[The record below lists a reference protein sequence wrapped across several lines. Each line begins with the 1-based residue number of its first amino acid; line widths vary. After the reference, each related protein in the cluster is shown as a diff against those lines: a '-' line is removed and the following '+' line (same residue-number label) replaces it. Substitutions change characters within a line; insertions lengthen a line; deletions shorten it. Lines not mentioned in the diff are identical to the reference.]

1 VSLSQIKT
9 WNKLSSTK
17 ILKGQKLAIKTTERK
32 KVIKTV
38 DVPAASTPVAKY
50 NADDNMTLT
59 PEESK
64 HMPSNG
70 IKYALH
76 TVQKGETL
84 STITGLY
91 AGSSED
97 GIKQLNNLASSE
109 LKVGATIKIP
119 LQ

>member
-1 VSLSQIKT
+1 
-9 WNKLSSTK
+9 
-17 ILKGQKLAIKTTERK
+17 
-32 KVIKTV
+32 
-38 DVPAASTPVAKY
+38 
-50 NADDNMTLT
+50 
-59 PEESK
+59 
-64 HMPSNG
+64 MPSNG

-91 AGSSED
+91 TGSSED
-97 GIKQLNNLASSE
+97 AIKQLNNLASSE